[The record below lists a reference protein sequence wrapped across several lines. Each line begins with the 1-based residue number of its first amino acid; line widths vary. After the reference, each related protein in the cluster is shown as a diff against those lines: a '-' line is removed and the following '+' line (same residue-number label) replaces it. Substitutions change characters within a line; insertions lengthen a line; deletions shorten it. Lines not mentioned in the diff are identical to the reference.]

1 MQVAMWS
8 AEVRKTQKPMILAAI
23 MDLYGASCVKLIGSP
38 GDDAMVRNDTFTLPT
53 AVLKL
58 SKLEWSVGLYAYVFA
73 VYPSLLTPE
82 QQHLARTLQQGGA
95 SKKALNAAAAPR
107 GGKGSAPASSSSAAT
122 GAEAASASS
131 SGAAAGAEEARAPEA
146 RDAGARSGGPER
158 SGRASWQEATHHQP
172 RSYGP
177 EWWTEWQSG
186 SSGSGWRDEQW
197 RSSNR

>member
-1 MQVAMWS
+1 
-8 AEVRKTQKPMILAAI
+8 
-23 MDLYGASCVKLIGSP
+23 
-38 GDDAMVRNDTFTLPT
+38 MVRNDTFTLPI
-53 AVLKL
+53 ALKL

-107 GGKGSAPASSSSAAT
+107 GGKGSAT
-122 GAEAASASS
+122 ASS
-131 SGAAAGAEEARAPEA
+131 SGAAAGAEEARAPDP

-158 SGRASWQEATHHQP
+158 SGRASWQEASHHQP

-177 EWWTEWQSG
+177 EWWKEWQSG
-186 SSGSGWRDEQW
+186 SSGSGWRDERW
-197 RSSNR
+197 RSNSK